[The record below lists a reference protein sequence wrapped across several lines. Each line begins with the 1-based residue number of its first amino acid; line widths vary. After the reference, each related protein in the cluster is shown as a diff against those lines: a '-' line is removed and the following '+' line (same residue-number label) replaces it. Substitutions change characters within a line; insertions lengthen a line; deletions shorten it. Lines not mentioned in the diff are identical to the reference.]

1 MPLFPKST
9 SDWIR
14 SLAYSLVAS
23 CFTVW
28 LVVLWGGLG
37 FTHNRVWH
45 DAAPA
50 IGGVLLPSL
59 GVSLG
64 LICLLGSGLDRGFRK
79 FALVVAVLSVLL
91 GIISLPV
98 LAE

>member
-1 MPLFPKST
+1 MPLLPKST

-14 SLAYSLVAS
+14 SLAYSLVAG

-37 FTHNRVWH
+37 FTHNRAWH
-45 DAAPA
+45 YAAPS

-59 GVSLG
+59 AVALG
-64 LICLLGSGLDRGFRK
+64 LVCLLGTGLDKGFRK

-91 GIISLPV
+91 GLMSLPA